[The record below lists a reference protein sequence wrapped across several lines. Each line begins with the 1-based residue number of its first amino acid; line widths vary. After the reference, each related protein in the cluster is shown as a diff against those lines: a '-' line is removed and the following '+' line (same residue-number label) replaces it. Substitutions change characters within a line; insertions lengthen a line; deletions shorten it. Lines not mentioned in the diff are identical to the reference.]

1 MKETLFNQI
10 TKDEF
15 DLIVSLGKGET
26 KIPRYFFISEEQEFE
41 PNSYNTLFTHTY
53 NGIKRNG
60 YHFYRQLEIGDQLV
74 FIINIENN
82 Q

>member
-41 PNSYNTLFTHTY
+41 PNSYNTLFTH
-53 NGIKRNG
+53 I
-60 YHFYRQLEIGDQLV
+60 
-74 FIINIENN
+74 
-82 Q
+82 